1 MIKFIYH
8 LLTKNKLGSY
18 YWKKKFGSFGNGS
31 YIQGPGYVTGHENI
45 YLGEN
50 TTILSNNRLNVYN
63 NLTGLKSKLVLGNN
77 CYIGFNFTALCGE
90 NITIGNEVLIAS
102 SVFISSENH
111 GMNPESDV
119 PYMDQP
125 LECKPVTID
134 DGTWIGEKVCIL
146 PGVTIGKKCIIGAGA
161 VVNKSIPDY
170 SMAVGVPAKVIKK
183 YNFKT
188 HSWEK
193 VK

>member
-1 MIKFIYH
+1 
-8 LLTKNKLGSY
+8 
-18 YWKKKFGSFGNGS
+18 
-31 YIQGPGYVTGHENI
+31 
-45 YLGEN
+45 
-50 TTILSNNRLNVYN
+50 
-63 NLTGLKSKLVLGNN
+63 
-77 CYIGFNFTALCGE
+77 
-90 NITIGNEVLIAS
+90 
-102 SVFISSENH
+102 
-111 GMNPESDV
+111 MNPESQM

-146 PGVTIGKKCIIGAGA
+146 PGVTIGKKFIIGAGA

-170 SMAVGVPAKVIKK
+170 SMAAGVPAKVIKK

>member
-1 MIKFIYH
+1 M
-8 LLTKNKLGSY
+8 
-18 YWKKKFGSFGNGS
+18 
-31 YIQGPGYVTGHENI
+31 
-45 YLGEN
+45 GEN

-63 NLTGLKSKLVLGNN
+63 NLTGLKSKLILGNN
-77 CYIGFNFTALCGE
+77 CYIGFNFSALCGE

-102 SVFISSENH
+102 NVFISSENH
-111 GMNPESDV
+111 GMNPESQM

-134 DGTWIGEKVCIL
+134 DGTWIDEKVCIL
-146 PGVTIGKKCIIGAGA
+146 SGVTIGKKCIIGAGA

-170 SMAVGVPAKVIKK
+170 SIAAGVPAKVIKK
-183 YNFKT
+183 YNYKT

-193 VK
+193 V